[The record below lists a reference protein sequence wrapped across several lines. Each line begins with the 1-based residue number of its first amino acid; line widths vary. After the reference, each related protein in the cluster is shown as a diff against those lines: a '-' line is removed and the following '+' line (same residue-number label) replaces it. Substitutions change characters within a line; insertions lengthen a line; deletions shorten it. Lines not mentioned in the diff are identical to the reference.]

1 MQQQIVINTQHGGF
15 GLSKQAQDLL
25 ATKKNQ
31 NPGTWHESSEYY
43 EDFDTYDLARDD
55 RDLVAVVLELGDKS
69 WGQYAE
75 LKVVTI
81 PADVEWSIHEY
92 DGMEWVAENHRTWS

>member
-1 MQQQIVINTQHGGF
+1 MQQIVINTRHGSF
-15 GLSKQAQDLL
+15 GLSKLAQDML
-25 ATKKNQ
+25 AAKK
-31 NPGTWHESSEYY
+31 GEATGRWEEASEYY
-43 EDFDTYDLARDD
+43 TEFDYYDMQRDD
-55 RDLVAVVLELGDKS
+55 PDLVATVLELGDKAC
-69 WGQYAE
+69 GTYAK